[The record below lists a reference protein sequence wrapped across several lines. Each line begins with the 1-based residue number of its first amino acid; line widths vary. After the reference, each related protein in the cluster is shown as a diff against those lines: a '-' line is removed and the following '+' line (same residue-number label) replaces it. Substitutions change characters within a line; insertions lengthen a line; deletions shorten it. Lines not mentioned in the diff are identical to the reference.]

1 MLVQAFDLNFGGQV
15 IGPSW
20 VFTERYGITAKAPDN
35 TPKEQ
40 NSRMLR
46 ALLIERFKLALHHET
61 RELPMY
67 SLVRGKGQLR
77 LKDALEPDG
86 PRNGLDLA
94 NGRRS
99 AKNMSMARLAVFVA
113 LVLRAPVLE
122 KTGLPGYYDFPL
134 ELTVEE
140 TGGATATQ
148 SDSRSTP
155 PSVFTLLQDLGLKL
169 QPGKAPFDVAVI
181 DQADK
186 IPIDN

>member
-1 MLVQAFDLNFGGQV
+1 
-15 IGPSW
+15 
-20 VFTERYGITAKAPDN
+20 
-35 TPKEQ
+35 
-40 NSRMLR
+40 MLR
-46 ALLIERFKLALHHET
+46 ALLNERFKLVLHHET

-77 LKDALEPDG
+77 LKDALEPGG
-86 PRNGLDLA
+86 PRNGFDLA
-94 NGRRS
+94 IGRRS
-99 AKNMSMARLAVFVA
+99 ARNMSMARLAVFVA

-155 PSVFTLLQDLGLKL
+155 PSVFTLFQGLGLKL
-169 QPGKAPFDVAVI
+169 QPGKAPFDVVVI
-181 DQADK
+181 DQGDK